1 MYELDL
7 IQQMIYSPFS
17 IERLITGVFGGL
29 GIWLDIRLLWMVI
42 YEYRKKGDGEKYL
55 KYGKKLSP

>member
-17 IERLITGVFGGL
+17 IERLIMGVFGGL

-55 KYGKKLSP
+55 KYGKKLSL